1 MDTLV
6 TAEWLK
12 QHINDSDLVILDCT
26 VVTMPDSTD
35 PRGLHNVSGRP
46 DYELGH
52 IPNAGFADLKLE
64 LCKPNDPVEFDL
76 LSPEQFCAAMS
87 ELGVGDDSRVV
98 LYDANY
104 TGWAARVWWMLR
116 WVGFDN
122 AAILNGGLT
131 AWTSTGNEL
140 SLEPVSRAAQ
150 KLTAKPR
157 PELIAHH
164 DEVLASIDNDAVILI
179 DTLPEEFYRGELSI
193 YPRPG
198 HIPGA
203 VNINGLSLLDK
214 TGHLLK
220 QGELAS
226 MHAFDHNARIIT
238 YCGGGIV
245 ASTDAFVLTR
255 LGFNNVAVYMAS
267 LEEWTADSNNPMETD
282 TKGVGEK

>member
-1 MDTLV
+1 METLV

-26 VVTMPDSTD
+26 VVTMPDAND
-35 PRGLHNVSGRP
+35 ARGLHNVSGRP

-52 IPNAGFADLKLE
+52 IPNAGFADLKDK
-64 LCKPNDPVEFDL
+64 LCKSTGPVEFDL
-76 LSPEQFCAAMS
+76 LSPEQFCASMS
-87 ELGVGDDSRVV
+87 ELGVGDDSHVV

-104 TGWAARVWWMLR
+104 TGWAARVWWMLS

-122 AAILNGGLT
+122 AAILDGGLA
-131 AWTSTGNEL
+131 AWTSTGNKL
-140 SLEPVSRAAQ
+140 SLEPVSRPVQ
-150 KLTAKPR
+150 QLTPKTR
-157 PELIAHH
+157 PELIAQQ
-164 DEVLASIDNDAVILI
+164 DEVLASIDNEAVILI
-179 DTLPEEFYRGELSI
+179 DTLPEEFYRGEMSI

-198 HIPGA
+198 HIPDA

-214 TGHLLK
+214 TGHLLR
-220 QGELAS
+220 QDELAS

-267 LEEWTADSNNPMETD
+267 LEEWTADPNNPMET
-282 TKGVGEK
+282 GEVK

>member
-1 MDTLV
+1 
-6 TAEWLK
+6 
-12 QHINDSDLVILDCT
+12 
-26 VVTMPDSTD
+26 MPDATD

-164 DEVLASIDNDAVILI
+164 AEVLASIDNDAVILI

-203 VNINGLSLLDK
+203 VNINGLSLLDN

-220 QGELAS
+220 QDELAS
-226 MHAFDHNARIIT
+226 VHAFDHNARIIT

-282 TKGVGEK
+282 AKGGGEK